1 MNFSQSISH
10 CFSNYANFKGRASR
24 SEFWWFF
31 LFVTILEFGA
41 DIWDAS
47 VGHGENGFYIWIVIA
62 SAVLSWLVA
71 FDVVNMR
78 NRFIFMIG
86 DALNRLTEPVY
97 ARIRR
102 FLPDMGGLDLSP
114 LIVIF
119 GLIFLRNLMWEVL
132 GPSVYGG

>member
-1 MNFSQSISH
+1 MGALLTLISQLI
-10 CFSNYANFKGRASR
+10 
-24 SEFWWFF
+24 E
-31 LFVTILEFGA
+31 
-41 DIWDAS
+41 
-47 VGHGENGFYIWIVIA
+47 FYIWIVIA

-78 NRFIFMIG
+78 NRFVFMIG

-97 ARIRR
+97 VRIRR

-119 GLIFLRNLMWEVL
+119 GLIFLRNLMWETL

>member
-1 MNFSQSISH
+1 MGALLTLISQLI
-10 CFSNYANFKGRASR
+10 
-24 SEFWWFF
+24 E
-31 LFVTILEFGA
+31 
-41 DIWDAS
+41 
-47 VGHGENGFYIWIVIA
+47 FYIWIVIA

-78 NRFIFMIG
+78 NRFVFMIG
-86 DALNRLTEPVY
+86 DVLNRLTEPVY
-97 ARIRR
+97 VRIRR

-119 GLIFLRNLMWEVL
+119 GLIFLRNLMWEML